1 MTGTHKEF
9 VEELKVTSKKQ
20 TYQNWAS
27 SKKTLGEDHSIEAYY
42 ELQRWFKEG
51 KKQYLEYKKQRIKN
65 KYQNWVLK
73 RKEDKKD
80 YSMDLFKRLQKYL
93 QREEQKLE
101 EFMQEYCQNSGK
113 KHTGP
118 MVDNLKDDDIV
129 YEAKNMLFEWR
140 KNDIQYQKM
149 KEEIEELRSIS
160 DKPLQ
165 SLTTETNR

>member
-1 MTGTHKEF
+1 
-9 VEELKVTSKKQ
+9 
-20 TYQNWAS
+20 
-27 SKKTLGEDHSIEAYY
+27 
-42 ELQRWFKEG
+42 
-51 KKQYLEYKKQRIKN
+51 
-65 KYQNWVLK
+65 
-73 RKEDKKD
+73 
-80 YSMDLFKRLQKYL
+80 
-93 QREEQKLE
+93 
-101 EFMQEYCQNSGK
+101 
-113 KHTGP
+113 